1 MVKIAVY
8 PPNSLILADLL
19 ERKGHT
25 PLVLQKQIRQKIKD
39 PEIDSP
45 PMNITE
51 DDPIKGLKYA
61 AIEVPSGVRGRMSII
76 GPLIDEAEA
85 AIVVDGA
92 PYGFGCIGC
101 ARTNELS
108 IFLLRNK
115 GIPVL
120 ELNYPTNQDETYV
133 MVNEINE
140 FLVSCGTEYS
150 GIQKEI
156 EKAANKF
163 GAEIVLPEIDL
174 DYIDESYEKFGFSA
188 QSSSLKLMI
197 ARAMAIV
204 EGRSKPDA
212 VFIATCFRCAE
223 AALVRNEVR
232 RFIQNNTRIPV
243 VTYSFTERTKAD
255 ELFIR
260 MEALATTVTRRS
272 ILAREKQEGLTLGLD
287 SGSTTTKA
295 VLMENN
301 QVIGTGWTST
311 KDIIESAKTAAAE
324 AFANTDYDWDDV
336 DGIGTTGYGRFTMGQ
351 EFGAELIQE
360 ELSVNAKGAVY
371 LADCQKGEATVLD
384 IGGMDNKVITVNNG
398 IPDNFTMGGICA
410 GASGRFLDMTS
421 RRLDV
426 DITELGPLAVQGD
439 WRKAMLN
446 SYCIVFGIQDIVTT
460 LAAGGSKA
468 DIAAAACHSVSE
480 QVYEQQLQEI
490 DIREPL
496 IQVGGT
502 SLISGL
508 VEAVSETLG
517 GIEVI
522 VPEYSQH
529 IGAVGAALL
538 VSGMGHR
545 HDNK

>member
-1 MVKIAVY
+1 M
-8 PPNSLILADLL
+8 
-19 ERKGHT
+19 
-25 PLVLQKQIRQKIKD
+25 
-39 PEIDSP
+39 
-45 PMNITE
+45 
-51 DDPIKGLKYA
+51 
-61 AIEVPSGVRGRMSII
+61 
-76 GPLIDEAEA
+76 
-85 AIVVDGA
+85 
-92 PYGFGCIGC
+92 
-101 ARTNELS
+101 
-108 IFLLRNK
+108 
-115 GIPVL
+115 
-120 ELNYPTNQDETYV
+120 
-133 MVNEINE
+133 
-140 FLVSCGTEYS
+140 
-150 GIQKEI
+150 
-156 EKAANKF
+156 
-163 GAEIVLPEIDL
+163 
-174 DYIDESYEKFGFSA
+174 
-188 QSSSLKLMI
+188 
-197 ARAMAIV
+197 
-204 EGRSKPDA
+204 
-212 VFIATCFRCAE
+212 
-223 AALVRNEVR
+223 
-232 RFIQNNTRIPV
+232 
-243 VTYSFTERTKAD
+243 
-255 ELFIR
+255 
-260 MEALATTVTRRS
+260 
-272 ILAREKQEGLTLGLD
+272 
-287 SGSTTTKA
+287 
-295 VLMENN
+295 
-301 QVIGTGWTST
+301 
-311 KDIIESAKTAAAE
+311 
-324 AFANTDYDWDDV
+324 

-446 SYCIVFGIQDIVTT
+446 SYCIVFGIQDLVTT

-468 DIAAAACHSVSE
+468 DVAAAACHSVSE

-545 HDNK
+545 QDNK